1 MKPQVIYLVRVVCK
15 KGSLRDEECDT
26 ILVNVTQYKREEL
39 GWRTVSIY
47 PNKILHIY
55 YMT

>member
-1 MKPQVIYLVRVVCK
+1 MIYLVRVVYK

-26 ILVNVTQYKREEL
+26 ILVNVTQYKREEI
-39 GWRTVSIY
+39 GWRTISIY